1 MEYTVEMILR
11 SPSGYCMP
19 FEETDKDVT
28 LSLGYGEQTH
38 PVTGEKFF
46 HHGIDFPA
54 SHRLLAAVAS
64 GTVTAVGS
72 DRTHGI
78 CQTIRYG
85 KYEVTYGHLANVYAA
100 FGQSVQAGDPV
111 SLSGRLLHME
121 VTFDGEELDPLEFLT
136 MLYGNLKAVNA
147 SDSRMQEDVE
157 GTGIRTCYDKDR
169 QEIETLMLRFLP
181 RYLDDLRHGL
191 YASPQRTEQ
200 SLRNLFTQAAARNYF
215 FEAVPSMYNPLGIG
229 RRALPLA
236 CKVQEL
242 LIADFLD
249 YLASRLGVF
258 LSTADDE
265 VKKKVR
271 EQDLAADGTIDPLA
285 GLDIDVQH
293 FDIPRIVSV
302 YPDRAGVRW
311 WTKAWFNNRDEGE
324 PSVEITR
331 QAAILFLHD
340 RIDKDGWL
348 EEHFP
353 KQMEVYHRAIE
364 QTREQLIS
372 MKN

>member
-19 FEETDKDVT
+19 FEETKEDVT

-38 PVTGEKFF
+38 PATGEKFF
-46 HHGIDFPA
+46 HHGIDFPV

-85 KYEVTYGHLANVYAA
+85 KYEVTYGHLANVYAG
-100 FGQSVQAGDPV
+100 FGQSVQAGEPV
-111 SLSGRLLHME
+111 ALSGRLLHME
-121 VTFDGEELDPLEFLT
+121 VKFDGEEMDPLEFLS
-136 MLYGNLKAVNA
+136 MLYGNLKAVMSSDDPMEYGMEA
-147 SDSRMQEDVE
+147 S
-157 GTGIRTCYDKDR
+157 GIRTRYDKDR

-215 FEAVPSMYNPLGIG
+215 FEAVPSMHNPLGIG
-229 RRALPLA
+229 NRALPLA

-242 LIADFLD
+242 LIADFLN
-249 YLASRLGVF
+249 YLAAKQGVF
-258 LSTADDE
+258 LSTLDDA
-265 VKKKVR
+265 VKKK
-271 EQDLAADGTIDPLA
+271 
-285 GLDIDVQH
+285 
-293 FDIPRIVSV
+293 SV
-302 YPDRAGVRW
+302 NKP
-311 WTKAWFNNRDEGE
+311 
-324 PSVEITR
+324 
-331 QAAILFLHD
+331 
-340 RIDKDGWL
+340 
-348 EEHFP
+348 
-353 KQMEVYHRAIE
+353 
-364 QTREQLIS
+364 
-372 MKN
+372 